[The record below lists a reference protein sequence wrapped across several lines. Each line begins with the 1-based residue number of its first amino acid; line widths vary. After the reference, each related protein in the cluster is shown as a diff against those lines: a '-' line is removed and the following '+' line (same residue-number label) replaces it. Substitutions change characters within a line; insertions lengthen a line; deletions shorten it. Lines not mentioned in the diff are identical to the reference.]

1 MPNIL
6 ISFCRQNSILLSILC
21 CFVEWPVKYSPFFK
35 LLPLLSVG
43 EVLDGIQTAEGFL
56 LQTCYSP
63 YHQNLYYQYPIIW
76 NDIVTKRIS
85 FFTNSSQSS
94 SGGEVEGFLQKTCFP
109 SFHPNDLT
117 HKPSLVCVS
126 NNSEF
131 IPPKNTNLSLL
142 LLSRSLSQEKL
153 RSSHKQRITHCQL
166 QSVASPTT
174 DQLLD
179 RHGQTNIELGPTKK
193 DYALLS
199 KSCQLEN
206 SFWDM
211 KLNGSLYLHQK
222 TVLSE
227 FGELP
232 LYDHKK
238 ILLVHITCLLKVFLN
253 NVFQTPAVVDPLV
266 LLANVKNVKLWHLNS
281 SISTW
286 ADTSMYHKHI
296 SSIFYVKGYL
306 ES

>member
-1 MPNIL
+1 MQVLQASLEYNAYSHNFQSALPTFYMPNIL

-63 YHQNLYYQYPIIW
+63 NYQNLYYQYPIIW

-126 NNSEF
+126 NYSEF
-131 IPPKNTNLSLL
+131 QQPTSFLTDMV
-142 LLSRSLSQEKL
+142 
-153 RSSHKQRITHCQL
+153 KQI
-166 QSVASPTT
+166 
-174 DQLLD
+174 
-179 RHGQTNIELGPTKK
+179 
-193 DYALLS
+193 
-199 KSCQLEN
+199 
-206 SFWDM
+206 
-211 KLNGSLYLHQK
+211 
-222 TVLSE
+222 
-227 FGELP
+227 
-232 LYDHKK
+232 
-238 ILLVHITCLLKVFLN
+238 
-253 NVFQTPAVVDPLV
+253 
-266 LLANVKNVKLWHLNS
+266 
-281 SISTW
+281 
-286 ADTSMYHKHI
+286 
-296 SSIFYVKGYL
+296 
-306 ES
+306 